1 MQGHV
6 TSIIVT
12 ASSVLEKLEAY
23 GSGTITG
30 ANIQAS
36 NIKHIDMHDNQLGTE
51 DGIQIGDILWK
62 KKNIGSGA
70 GNTYSSWGIPS
81 LTYLNLSGNKI
92 VFSTSK
98 NFGGGHGSVGKFK
111 LGSGLSS
118 SYKLAMK
125 KYWYEPNIFTDGGN
139 SYLSISGTAE
149 DGSNISLSSNH
160 YNQSGEHYWFINND
174 SKYDNAVVSVNST
187 MENTS
192 WGNDMYIRL
201 APFGDN
207 LDTSEFKTSNP

>member
-1 MQGHV
+1 MI

-92 VFSTSK
+92 VFSTSLDG
-98 NFGGGHGSVGKFK
+98 GGGHGSVGKFK

-118 SYKLAMK
+118 SHKLAMK
-125 KYWYEPNIFTDGGN
+125 KYWYDKNGWSDGGN

-149 DGSNISLSSNH
+149 DGSKISLSSNH
-160 YNQSGEHYWFINND
+160 YNQKGEHFWFISND
-174 SKYDNAVVSVNST
+174 SKYDNAVVSVSSRMEST
-187 MENTS
+187 A

-207 LDTSEFKTSNP
+207 LDTKEFKTSSP